1 MGRVDL
7 RRLIY
12 ALLTFS
18 SFGGLLMV
26 SGAKISMEL
35 SFALN
40 RLVGAQIDTEGFPV
54 WIVDLLAWGCLVGL
68 IVGIIIGL
76 TLWAQ
81 GRSIRKRAEESGVEA
96 PLPESSRDLRP
107 FGIHEGCWFLIG
119 IIFIGVIWLA
129 APFIQATV
137 PELAIAIGAFSI
149 LTGVVWFFIFY
160 GVVYLIHE
168 YRRREQLLQEAIQ
181 QRGVTAAR
189 PKKPRRCSACDAPLG
204 EDDQFCSQCG
214 ATSD

>member
-1 MGRVDL
+1 
-7 RRLIY
+7 
-12 ALLTFS
+12 
-18 SFGGLLMV
+18 MV

-35 SFALN
+35 FFALH

-54 WIVDLLAWGCLVGL
+54 WIVELLAWGCLVGL
-68 IVGIIIGL
+68 IVGIIIAL

-81 GRSIRKRAEESGVEA
+81 GRSIRKRAEEAGVEA

-107 FGIHEGCWFLIG
+107 FGIHEGWWFIIG

-160 GVVYLIHE
+160 GVVYLVHE
-168 YRRREQLLQEAIQ
+168 YRKREQLLQEAIQ
-181 QRGVTAAR
+181 QRGVTTAR